1 MVLKQNISVSNSET
15 SWLLKNSVM
24 YEMDIIAPIVKNGML
39 SSDYR
44 YPCLDCSWQ
53 NFLIF
58 FLLKAEIFLPWSL
71 V

>member
-1 MVLKQNISVSNSET
+1 MAIKHKTSSGFYVEINKVSVSNSET

-44 YPCLDCSWQ
+44 YPCLDCS
-53 NFLIF
+53 
-58 FLLKAEIFLPWSL
+58 
-71 V
+71 